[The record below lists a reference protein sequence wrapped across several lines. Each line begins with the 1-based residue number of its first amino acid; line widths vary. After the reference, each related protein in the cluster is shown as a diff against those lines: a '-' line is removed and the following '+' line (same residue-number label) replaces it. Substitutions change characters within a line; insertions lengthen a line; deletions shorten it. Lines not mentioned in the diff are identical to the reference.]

1 MRRDLAWFMAESFV
15 DEVNQLSGRY
25 VEYSEQLGTYRR
37 VL

>member
-15 DEVNQLSGRY
+15 DGVNQLSGRY
-25 VEYSEQLGTYRR
+25 VEYSEQLGTCRR